1 MPSSQHPGPPA
12 GPRAAS
18 VAPAQLLEQLEQ
30 GMAGRLQPVLAE
42 TLRAAC
48 QELEARRRAEPAL
61 DQLAD
66 DLTSLSIL
74 SRYIGVSER
83 RWRKWFARGFNGWP
97 QPPRPM
103 ADDAYAL
110 VSDDELQSQLVGQP
124 VIEALERRFSD
135 PLDVIDKRL
144 WSLAAQLGGQ
154 VRPRNPVAPRHVVEA
169 FLHAFP
175 ANEVDARVRLGLLRH
190 FERIAAACLT
200 DAYAWC
206 NVLLSEAGHS
216 MVGTG
221 DYALLMAGQPVS
233 GTTGGKADLWAEHN
247 ALAPAAGSTWREQPG
262 QKRAPPRR
270 TPSDA
275 VRGNALR
282 ERMRGLRPQPPAERR
297 AMRLE
302 EFLAVLSLLQG
313 EPDATA
319 LAPGRC
325 AQGVRTRLAEVAAR
339 LGIDPETAAPAPE
352 QDDAVEL
359 VGRLFDDL
367 AARHALAGGA
377 VGRLSRLVLPYL
389 RLALSDPYLFEAPQ
403 APALEV
409 LDRLVG
415 LWDANPRISTVE
427 IEQHELADGV
437 ADDIAEH
444 YHGDE
449 QVFARALEQLERALE
464 PLRRRA
470 AVAERRAGQAIE
482 GRERLQA
489 ARAEADRRL
498 AERLRAP
505 MLDRVGEFLREQWRQ
520 ALVQAWLRGGV
531 QSQRF
536 ADLLAL
542 GDALVR
548 IDADAAHARGH
559 AVADAL
565 LALEAP
571 LRACYV
577 ACGLDEGGAQ
587 ALLAQLVAELANP
600 DAPRAAQRFE
610 PLLEGGLDPADRDP
624 EEAVPA
630 AVGQVVVRTLDDG
643 AAQALRLAWRSP
655 LSGDLLLVN
664 GQGGRELLLGAREFV
679 RMLEDGRL
687 RLRAAEGPVEDAL
700 RRLEA
705 APG

>member
-30 GMAGRLQPVLAE
+30 GMAGRLQPTLAA
-42 TLRAAC
+42 TLQAAAR
-48 QELEARRRAEPAL
+48 ELEARRAAEPAADRL
-61 DQLAD
+61 ADQLTG
-66 DLTSLSIL
+66 LRIL
-74 SRYIGVSER
+74 SRYVGVSER

-154 VRPRNPVAPRHVVEA
+154 VRPHNPVAPRHVVEA

-175 ANEVDARVRLGLLRH
+175 ATEVDAPLRAGLLRH
-190 FERIAAACLT
+190 FERSVAACLG

-206 NVLLSEAGHS
+206 NTLLSEAGHS
-216 MVGTG
+216 LVGTG
-221 DYALLMAGQPVS
+221 DYALLMAGQPPS
-233 GTTGGKADLWAEHN
+233 GNGGGKADLWAEHN

-262 QKRAPPRR
+262 HKRPAPRR

-282 ERMRGLRPQPPAERR
+282 QRMRGLRPPSPAERR

-313 EPDATA
+313 EPAPA
-319 LAPGRC
+319 LATEGC
-325 AQGVRTRLAEVAAR
+325 AQRLRVRLAEVAAR
-339 LGIDPETAAPAPE
+339 LGIDPATAAPAPE

-367 AARHALAGGA
+367 VASHALSDQAA
-377 VGRLSRLVLPYL
+377 ARLSRLPLPYL
-389 RLALSDPYLFEAPQ
+389 RLALTDPYLFERPPS
-403 APALEV
+403 PALGV
-409 LDRLVG
+409 LDRLLR
-415 LWDANPRISTVE
+415 LWDANPCRSGAETE
-427 IEQHELADGV
+427 LHELADAV

-444 YHGDE
+444 FHGDE
-449 QVFARALEQLERALE
+449 QVFARALEQLEQVLE
-464 PLRRRA
+464 PLQRRA
-470 AVAERRAGQAIE
+470 AVAERRVGQAIE

-489 ARAEADRRL
+489 ARAEADRHL

-505 MLDRVGEFLREQWRQ
+505 MLDRVGGFLREQWRQ
-520 ALVQAWLRGGV
+520 ALVQAWLRDGA
-531 QSQRF
+531 QSQRY

-542 GDALVR
+542 GEAVVR

-577 ACGLDEGGAQ
+577 ACGLDEGGSQ
-587 ALLAQLVAELANP
+587 VLLAQLVAELANP
-600 DAPRAAQRFE
+600 DAPRSPQRFE
-610 PLLEGGLDPADRDP
+610 PLLEGGHDPAAGNPDEP
-624 EEAVPA
+624 VPA
-630 AVGQVVVRTLDDG
+630 TVGQRVVRTLDDG
-643 AAQALRLAWRSP
+643 SAQALRLAWRSP
-655 LSGDLLLVN
+655 LGGDLLLVN
-664 GQGGRELLLGAREFV
+664 AHGGRELLLGAREFA
-679 RMLEDGRL
+679 RMLETGRL
-687 RLRAAEGPVEDAL
+687 RLRAADGPVEDAL

-705 APG
+705 APD